1 MQKKRILFLTG
12 SELRHKYMR
21 YVIES
26 DADFKV
32 RLAICESD
40 EKSLENRTDL
50 SLDLSGIV
58 RKHIL
63 DRKISEEYY
72 FSSMLEARS
81 PYIVVPK
88 GDINSTNVFEIF
100 KSSDIDLVVCFGTS
114 ILKENWFRFFPDK
127 ILNIHL
133 GLSPYYRGSGAN
145 FWAMAHG
152 NFACVGSTFLI
163 MDEGIDTGK
172 IIHQIRA
179 EVMPKDTPHDIGN
192 RLIAKTAGELKRVVK
207 NFSSSLTAAEDKNFV
222 EGRVF
227 CKRKDFTF
235 ESVEKFY
242 QSFDTM
248 RDRYIQHIEEEIQ
261 KFPIH
266 QMKE

>member
-1 MQKKRILFLTG
+1 MKKKRILFISG
-12 SELRHKYMR
+12 SELRHQYMR
-21 YVIES
+21 QVIEA
-26 DADFKV
+26 DADFEV
-32 RLAICESD
+32 RLVICESN

-81 PYIVVPK
+81 PYIIVPK
-88 GDINSTNVFEIF
+88 GDINSKIVFEILKLF
-100 KSSDIDLVVCFGTS
+100 DIDLVVCFGTS
-114 ILKENWFRFFPDK
+114 ILKGNWLNFYPGR

-133 GLSPYYRGSGAN
+133 GLSPYYRGSGTN

-172 IIHQIRA
+172 IIHQVRA

-192 RLIAKTAGELKRVVK
+192 RLIAKTAFELKRVVK
-207 NFSSSLTAAEDKNFV
+207 NFSSSLKTAEDKNFS
-222 EGRVF
+222 EDRVF

-242 QSFDTM
+242 KSFNTM
-248 RDRYIQHIEEEIQ
+248 RDRYIRHREEEIQ